1 MNHAEFICVYPCSS
15 VVRLLVFEMKSFLK
29 LLFIPVVCMFI
40 GCATYGS
47 KVEQVRVLFSQGKY
61 DDALKKLEKTESGR
75 SRLLY
80 LMEKGMLLHYAGR
93 YEESNNTFEEAEI
106 LAEDLY
112 TKSISR
118 EAGALLTSDNILPYE
133 GEKFERAL
141 IHYYRAFNYIHL
153 KLPDDALV
161 ECRKVSFLLQRYR
174 DESEDK
180 STAYS
185 DDAFMQY
192 LAGILFE
199 WQGELNDAFISYRK
213 AEEAYEKYE
222 REYGVPQPPSLK
234 GDLLRTA
241 KALGF
246 SEEYEHY
253 REKYAGSYQLTDSDE
268 ETGELILIHENGFAP
283 SKVAEELVIPIL
295 KVDKLG
301 EDKTVDVW
309 EYSGKLRARVGRHY
323 KDVDVEYIL
332 RVSIPNYK
340 SARPRIA
347 YMKLQADGMQKTS
360 WMVEDIESI
369 AFRNFDERMPRI
381 LLKTIARGVTK
392 YLAFRTAKKKQGEVA
407 GLLVNIF
414 SIATES
420 ADTRSWLTLPNNLGM
435 VRMSLPPGKYNL
447 RLSFCDKD
455 GRQVESADMPDVEIR
470 DGDFTFLNYR
480 TFK

>member
-1 MNHAEFICVYPCSS
+1 MLRMKNPL
-15 VVRLLVFEMKSFLK
+15 RLLSIPIVFILM
-29 LLFIPVVCMFI
+29 

-47 KVEQVRVLFSQGKY
+47 KMEEARSLFSQGKY
-61 DDALKKLEKTESGR
+61 ADALEKVEETKSGR

-80 LMEKGMLLHYAGR
+80 LLEKGMLLHYANR
-93 YEESNNTFEEAEI
+93 YEESNDTFEEAEI

-141 IHYYRAFNYIHL
+141 IHYYRALNYIYL
-153 KLPDDALV
+153 RLPDDALV
-161 ECRKVSFLLQRYR
+161 ECRKVSFLLERYR
-174 DESEDK
+174 DETEGK

-192 LAGILFE
+192 LAGMLFE

-222 REYGVPQPPSLK
+222 REYGVPQPSSLK

-241 KALGF
+241 RALGF

-253 REKYAGSYQLTDSDE
+253 LKKYSNSYDPVDTAE

-295 KVDKLG
+295 KVDNLG
-301 EDKTVDVW
+301 EGKSIDVW

-332 RVSIPNYK
+332 RVSIPNYR

-347 YMKLQADGMQKTS
+347 YMKVQAAGSVRTGVPAQVS
-360 WMVEDIESI
+360 SQVVEDVEAI
-369 AFRNFDERMPRI
+369 AFKNFDERMPRI

-392 YLAFRTAKKKQGEVA
+392 YLAFRTAKQKKGEVA

-420 ADTRSWLTLPNNLGM
+420 ADTRSWLTLPNNFGM

-447 RLSFCDKD
+447 RLSFYDRN
-455 GRQVESADMPDVEIR
+455 GRQVESTDVPDVEIR
-470 DGDFTFLNYR
+470 DGDFAFLNYR
-480 TFK
+480 TFQ